1 MTSEFRS
8 SNANSVKDF
17 GSYLSLEDK
26 LFEELEKEVINKTSE
41 SSNEVF
47 NRYVKGSRSYSG
59 RFARN
64 WNRSYELPVE
74 KPRGGVLLLHGL
86 TDSPYSLH
94 NIAELFKKEGF
105 WVTGLRLPS
114 HGTVPSALLDVKWED
129 WAAAVRIG
137 AKHVVDRVGA
147 NMPFIIVGYS
157 TGAPL
162 AIDYSF
168 SAINDPELKIP
179 EGLILLSPAIGVAPV
194 AALAKWQ
201 SCLSKVPGF
210 GKLAWTSIE
219 KEFDPFKYNSFTVN
233 AGNQVYRLTNHVV
246 TSLEEAVKQNG
257 SGSFPRILAFQS
269 AVDATVRTDSVI
281 NRLMNKLGPTG
292 NELVLFDVNRKS
304 GAVEIFKRGTGSVIQ
319 QVLEGGK
326 KTFDVAVVTN
336 VSEKSNNMQ
345 ALIKKAESN
354 AIIKQKLELKWPK
367 GIYSL
372 SHVALPFWTDDPLY
386 GINPSELSDTVH
398 LGSTELRGELGV
410 LSISQNFLFR
420 LRSNPFYPYIED
432 RIRSFIASTGQSTLN

>member
-1 MTSEFRS
+1 MTSEFHS
-8 SNANSVKDF
+8 SDANSIKDF
-17 GSYLSLEDK
+17 GSYLSLEDR

-47 NRYVKGSRSYSG
+47 NRYVKGSRSYPG
-59 RFARN
+59 RFAKN
-64 WNRSYELPVE
+64 WNRSYEIPVE
-74 KPRGGVLLLHGL
+74 NPKGGVLLLHGL

-129 WAAAVRIG
+129 WSAVVRIG
-137 AKHVVDRVGA
+137 AKHVADRIGP
-147 NMPFIIVGYS
+147 NRPFVIVGYS
-157 TGAPL
+157 TGATL

-210 GKLAWTSIE
+210 GKLAWTAIE

-233 AGNQVYRLTNHVV
+233 AGDQVYRLTNYVV
-246 TSLEEAVKQNG
+246 TSLDEATKQNG
-257 SGSFPRILAFQS
+257 LDSFPKVMAFQS
-269 AVDATVRTDSVI
+269 AVDATVRVDPVI
-281 NRLMNKLGPTG
+281 NRFLDSLGSAA
-292 NELVLFDVNRKS
+292 NELILFDVNRKS
-304 GAVEIFKRGTGSVIQ
+304 GAVEIFKSGTASIVRQI
-319 QVLEGGK
+319 LEGEK
-326 KTFDVAVVTN
+326 KTFDVTVVTN
-336 VSEKSNNMQ
+336 VSEKSNDMQ
-345 ALIKKAESN
+345 ALTKKAESN
-354 AIIKQKLELKWPK
+354 SIIKQKLELEWPK

-372 SHVALPFWTDDPLY
+372 SHVALPFRTDDPLY
-386 GINPSELSDTVH
+386 GINPSEISDTVH

-432 RIRSFIASTGQSTLN
+432 RIKSFIASAEQSH